1 MKNLALVLSLF
12 LLTSCDLIS
21 AVIREP
27 DPPAPVTAEQPVP
40 PQQPSINQI
49 VEETLK
55 KIPQNP
61 PPGMDLI
68 DVLGIGLAA
77 AGFGWLARLLPL
89 IRPLIW
95 SIIRAFE
102 KKQKDEQKPTS

>member
-12 LLTSCDLIS
+12 LLASCDLIS

-27 DPPAPVTAEQPVP
+27 DAPVAAEDPAAP

-49 VEETLK
+49 VEETLR

-95 SIIRAFE
+95 SIIRAFQ
-102 KKQKDEQKPTS
+102 KKQQNEQKPTS